1 MSAGAIAS
9 VSGIL
14 IEKQVPWPSVEESEM
29 EPPIASIF
37 AHHIHADRG
46 RKRSSPPSKSQ
57 AQRLKRQISIAH
69 ARDFDLLGE
78 AERNRFLSNARNIQ
92 TAAIVDD
99 IDRDLAASCEALI
112 RIVPASGLPFASL
125 STEVLDPMRRAIAD
139 HVRQR
144 IADESISWRSSAVSA
159 PSVTRWIFLPT
170 SAATSCTSR
179 GRPPNRRPTGCMRA
193 RMTASCRSEIS
204 PERRCRGRLD
214 RIVVFSPRKFQ
225 KLIAGQ
231 TSSETSGMML
241 SSTPTVTRIVSGRRT

>member
-1 MSAGAIAS
+1 MSRRDRKRQRNLDRKAGALAKR
-9 VSGIL
+9 GRERDGAADRL
-14 IEKQVPWPSVEESEM
+14 D
-29 EPPIASIF
+29 IF

-170 SAATSCTSR
+170 SAATSRTSR

-193 RMTASCRSEIS
+193 RMTASCRSEVS
-204 PERRCRGRLD
+204 PERRCRGALN
-214 RIVVFSPRKFQ
+214 VSSFSLRV
-225 KLIAGQ
+225 
-231 TSSETSGMML
+231 SSRS
-241 SSTPTVTRIVSGRRT
+241 